1 MSASELADFINR
13 RIRTL
18 GFTRTKVA
26 QQAGFSRETL
36 NKLLR
41 AEVTQ
46 PSTPTIIQLA
56 GALRVAP
63 LYLLRVAYG
72 GAVIPIHSAANP
84 KYPRDHSSFVRDV
97 NYPDNSIVSVNQEF
111 EKIWEIQNTGQ
122 QSWQGR
128 FLKCMDEEIV
138 TVISDIA
145 TVGRLASLMLV
156 PIQTEIPI
164 PETRPGETVQLHV
177 LFRAPAY
184 PCTTISRWKMVDG
197 DGEVCMP
204 GLTGIWC
211 LVRVTAL

>member
-1 MSASELADFINR
+1 MSASDLADFINR
-13 RIRTL
+13 QIRAL
-18 GFTRTKVA
+18 RLTRTEVA
-26 QQAGFSRETL
+26 KQAGFSRETL

-41 AEVTQ
+41 AEVAQ
-46 PSTPTIIQLA
+46 PTNATIVQLA

-72 GAVIPIHSAANP
+72 GSVIPIHTGAKP

-97 NYPDNSIVSVNQEF
+97 SYPDNSIVSANQEF
-111 EKIWEIQNTGQ
+111 DKVWEIQNTGQ
-122 QSWQGR
+122 QNWEGR
-128 FLKCMDEEIV
+128 ILKCMDEEIV
-138 TVISDIA
+138 TAISDTE

-156 PIQTEIPI
+156 PMQTEIPI
-164 PETRPGETVQLHV
+164 PGTPPGRTVQLHV

-184 PCTTISRWKMVDG
+184 PCTTISRWKMVDA

-211 LVRVTAL
+211 LVRVMAL